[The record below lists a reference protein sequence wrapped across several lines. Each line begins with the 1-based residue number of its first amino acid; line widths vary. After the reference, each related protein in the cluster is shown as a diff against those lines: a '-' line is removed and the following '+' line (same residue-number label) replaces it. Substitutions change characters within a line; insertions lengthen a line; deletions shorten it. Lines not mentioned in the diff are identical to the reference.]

1 MATTWQHMAIAR
13 PKIATGPK
21 LLRRAGCT
29 ESKTMTFTEQ
39 FSDNSGKLRK
49 NENMERKNLNLR
61 MMGFPRIFTRRNLA
75 LRKPKKSHQKLKL

>member
-1 MATTWQHMAIAR
+1 MATTWQHTAIAI

-21 LLRRAGCT
+21 LLGRAGCT

-49 NENMERKNLNLR
+49 NENMERKNFNLR
-61 MMGFPRIFTRRNLA
+61 MVGFPRIL
-75 LRKPKKSHQKLKL
+75 QGEI

>member
-21 LLRRAGCT
+21 LLGRAGCT

-49 NENMERKNLNLR
+49 NENMERKKPELKDD
-61 MMGFPRIFTRRNLA
+61 GVPQDFTRRNLA

>member
-21 LLRRAGCT
+21 LLGRAGCT

-49 NENMERKNLNLR
+49 NENMEREKTL
-61 MMGFPRIFTRRNLA
+61 T
-75 LRKPKKSHQKLKL
+75 

>member
-21 LLRRAGCT
+21 LLGRAGCT

-49 NENMERKNLNLR
+49 NENMEREK
-61 MMGFPRIFTRRNLA
+61 
-75 LRKPKKSHQKLKL
+75 